1 MSYFT
6 VKIVSDHTRFET
18 YDMSLVIFSGYGEK
32 DELILP
38 DANIGL
44 NDLWQS
50 FLGDKCPEL
59 LQKPKV
65 VIISVSLNK
74 EIQFYSRAD
83 LAN

>member
-1 MSYFT
+1 MSD
-6 VKIVSDHTRFET
+6 VSCFEA
-18 YDMSLVIFSGYGEK
+18 YDMSLVVFSGYGEK

-50 FLGDKCPEL
+50 LLADKCKEL

-65 VIISVSLNK
+65 FIISVSIK
-74 EIQFYSRAD
+74 RRVRQSV
-83 LAN
+83 